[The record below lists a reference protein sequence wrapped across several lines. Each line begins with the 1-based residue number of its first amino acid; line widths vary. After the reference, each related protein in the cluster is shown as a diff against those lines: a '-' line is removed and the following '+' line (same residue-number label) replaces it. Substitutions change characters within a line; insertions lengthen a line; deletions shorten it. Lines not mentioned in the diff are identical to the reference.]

1 VSRRERNLV
10 RLNATG
16 VVVSCEHASNAI
28 PRELNRLGLPRPAL
42 TSHIA
47 WDPHARELAAILAS
61 RLGCPLIV
69 GQFSRLVIDLNRSS
83 TNRSL
88 IPKTAFGTRVPGN
101 RALTAA
107 DRKRRIRRYY
117 EPYRMRVE
125 GAVTESVQT
134 VGHCVHISV
143 HTFAPHLHGT
153 IRRADV
159 GLLYD
164 PSRERERQLALSM
177 RHTLAPVGLRVR
189 MNYPYRGISDG
200 FTSWLRRQLPTRQY
214 VGLEIEVNQRILSD
228 RWMQRRIAVAA
239 AEVLRE
245 PI

>member
-1 VSRRERNLV
+1 VSRRERTLD

-28 PRELNRLGLPRPAL
+28 PRDLNRLGLSRHAL

-47 WDPHARELAAILAS
+47 WDPHARELAAMLAS
-61 RLGCPLIV
+61 RLACPLFV
-69 GQFSRLVIDLNRSS
+69 GQFSRLVIDLNRSA

-88 IPKTAFGTRVPGN
+88 IPRTAFGTPVPGN
-101 RALTAA
+101 RALPAA

-125 GAVTESVQT
+125 GAVGESVQA

-153 IRRADV
+153 IRRADI

-164 PSRERERQLALSM
+164 PSRKRERTLALDL
-177 RHTLAPVGLRVR
+177 RRALVPLGFRVR
-189 MNYPYRGISDG
+189 MNYPYKGTADG
-200 FTSWLRRQLPTRQY
+200 FTTWLRRQLPARQY
-214 VGLEIEVNQRILSD
+214 VGLEIEVNQRILND
-228 RWMQRRIAVAA
+228 RWMQRRIAVAT

-245 PI
+245 PS